1 MSIRNRKILMMLCVI
16 TMLLSMAPLAAFAG
30 KTEAVSLGADLT
42 ASQRTQMLEEF
53 GISESDVDIIEVS
66 IQDVEKHLQ
75 GIATKEKIGTKAI
88 SSSHVKLLPE
98 GEGLNVSTHN
108 VTWVTKEMYANAM
121 VTAGVK
127 DAQVTVATPFN
138 VTGTTALTG
147 IMLAFEEATGK
158 KLSVEAKETANEE
171 LFVTEGISKDI
182 GKDDAV
188 KLIQNV
194 KKEITQQKI
203 KTPEDMRQVIL
214 DIAQE
219 LGISLSEEQINQI
232 LNLME
237 KISKLDLNVDTI
249 TKQLDNISRNLDIV
263 KDTLNE
269 NKGFFQNLLD
279 SIMNWL
285 RNIFG

>member
-1 MSIRNRKILMMLCVI
+1 MSIKNRKILMMLGVI
-16 TMLLSMAPLAAFAG
+16 TMLLMLAPLAVLAG

-42 ASQRTQMLEEF
+42 AAQRTQMLEEF
-53 GISESDVDIIEVS
+53 GVSERDVDIIEVS
-66 IQDVEKHLQ
+66 IQDVEEHLK

-88 SSSHVKLLPE
+88 SSSHVKLLPR
-98 GEGLNVSTHN
+98 GEGLGVSTHN
-108 VTWVTKEMYANAM
+108 ITWVTKEMYANAL

-127 DAQVTVATPFN
+127 DAEVQIAAPFD

-147 IMLAFEEATGK
+147 IMLAFEEATGE
-158 KLSVEAKETANEE
+158 KLSTDAKETANEE
-171 LFVTEGISKDI
+171 LFVTEDISQDI
-182 GKDDAV
+182 GKDEAV

-194 KKEITQQKI
+194 KKEITQQNI

-214 DIAQE
+214 NIAQE
-219 LGISLSEEQINQI
+219 LGINLSEEQVNQI

-249 TKQLDNISRNLDIV
+249 TKQLDSISRNLDIV

-279 SIMNWL
+279 SIMSWL
-285 RNIFG
+285 RSIFG

>member
-1 MSIRNRKILMMLCVI
+1 MSINNRKILMILGVI
-16 TMLLSMAPLAAFAG
+16 MLLLSIAPLAVLAG

-42 ASQRTQMLEEF
+42 ATQRTQMLEKF
-53 GISESDVDIIEVS
+53 GVSESEVEIIEVS
-66 IQDVEKHLQ
+66 IQDVEKHLK

-88 SSSHVKLLPE
+88 SSAYVRLLPT
-98 GEGLNVSTHN
+98 GDGLQVTTHN
-108 VTWVTKEMYANAM
+108 VSWVTNEMYANAM

-127 DAQVTVATPFN
+127 DAQVTVAAPFK

-147 IMLAFEEATGK
+147 IMLAFEEATGE
-158 KLSVEAKETANEE
+158 KLSAEAKDTANEE
-171 LFVTEGISKDI
+171 LFVTKDISQDI
-182 GKDDAV
+182 GKDEAV
-188 KLIQNV
+188 ELIQKI

-219 LGISLSEEQINQI
+219 LGINLSEEQIDQI
-232 LNLME
+232 LKLME
-237 KISKLDLNVDTI
+237 KISKLDLNIDTI

-269 NKGFFQNLLD
+269 NKSFFQNLLD
-279 SIMNWL
+279 SIMSWL
-285 RNIFG
+285 RSIFG

>member
-1 MSIRNRKILMMLCVI
+1 MLHRNRKTLMMLGII
-16 TMLLSMAPLAAFAG
+16 TILLMMMPLAVFAG

-42 ASQRTQMLEEF
+42 SAQKSQMLEQF
-53 GISESDVDIIEVS
+53 GVSDQGIDIIEVS
-66 IQDVEKHLQ
+66 IHDVEKHLK

-88 SSSHVKLLPE
+88 SSAHVKLLPE
-98 GEGLNVSTHN
+98 GEGLAVSTHN
-108 VTWVTKEMYANAM
+108 ITWVTNEMYANAM

-127 DAQVTVATPFN
+127 DARVTVAAPFD

-158 KLSVEAKETANEE
+158 KLSTSAKETANEE
-171 LFVTEGISKDI
+171 LFVTEDISQDI

-214 DIAQE
+214 NIAQE
-219 LGISLSEEQINQI
+219 LGLNLSEEQINQI

-269 NKGFFQNLLD
+269 NKSFFQNLID
-279 SIMNWL
+279 SLLSWL
-285 RNIFG
+285 RSIFG

>member
-1 MSIRNRKILMMLCVI
+1 
-16 TMLLSMAPLAAFAG
+16 
-30 KTEAVSLGADLT
+30 
-42 ASQRTQMLEEF
+42 MLEQF
-53 GISESDVDIIEVS
+53 GVSDQGIDIIEVS
-66 IQDVEKHLQ
+66 IHDVEKHLK

-88 SSSHVKLLPE
+88 SSAHVKLLPE
-98 GEGLNVSTHN
+98 GEGLAVSTHN
-108 VTWVTKEMYANAM
+108 ITWVTNEMYANAM

-127 DAQVTVATPFN
+127 DARVTVAAPFD

-158 KLSVEAKETANEE
+158 KLSTSAKETANEE
-171 LFVTEGISKDI
+171 LFVTEDISQDI

-214 DIAQE
+214 NIAQE
-219 LGISLSEEQINQI
+219 LGLNLSEEQINQI

-269 NKGFFQNLLD
+269 NKSFFQNLID
-279 SIMNWL
+279 SLLSWL
-285 RNIFG
+285 RSIFG